1 MTPRA
6 RRPPQTL
13 RRPYCARAPAG
24 RASTATSADP
34 PKPQKKFKEKYA
46 LPCPLIADEDKKVSS
61 LYGVI
66 REKSMYGKLFKGIS
80 RMSFL
85 IGPDGK
91 IKKIFDPVKPAEHA
105 EEVLA
110 A

>member
-1 MTPRA
+1 M
-6 RRPPQTL
+6 L
-13 RRPYCARAPAG
+13 G
-24 RASTATSADP
+24 ISADS
-34 PKPQKKFKEKYA
+34 PKAQKSFQQKYD
-46 LPCPLIADEDKKVSS
+46 LPFPLLADQEKKVCN

-66 REKSMYGKLFKGIS
+66 KEKTLYGKLFKGIS

-91 IKKIFDPVKPAEHA
+91 VRRIFDNVKAQGHA

-110 A
+110 SL